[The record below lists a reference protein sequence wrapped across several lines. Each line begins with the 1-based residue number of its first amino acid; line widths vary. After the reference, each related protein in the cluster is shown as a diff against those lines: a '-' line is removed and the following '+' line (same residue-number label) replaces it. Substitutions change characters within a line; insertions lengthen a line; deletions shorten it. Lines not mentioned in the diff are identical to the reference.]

1 MFVTVLIHTYKRG
14 EVSNPLGVS
23 LEAQCPSPN
32 PLSPRLGILSP
43 RLIPRE
49 AHGHNRSA
57 HDETS
62 HLPTNT
68 LSVYLSYGFPF
79 LTEKLF
85 TAFSRILGRNIS
97 KVSFWLLTLA
107 KYFYPLGL

>member
-1 MFVTVLIHTYKRG
+1 MRPPFSWLCHQ
-14 EVSNPLGVS
+14 EPLPWFGDQIDGSVI
-23 LEAQCPSPN
+23 
-32 PLSPRLGILSP
+32 PLH
-43 RLIPRE
+43 
-49 AHGHNRSA
+49 AHGHNRPA

-62 HLPTNT
+62 HPPTNT

-85 TAFSRILGRNIS
+85 TAFSGIPGRSIS

-107 KYFYPLGL
+107 SYFYPLGL